1 MIENIVTTTPI
12 LVAIIIGTVEVAKK
26 AGLSSRY
33 AGVVSLVLGL
43 FLGGISAFIGT
54 PLVQALISG
63 AVMGLVASGLYDLPT
78 NLLGIRK
85 MDN

>member
-1 MIENIVTTTPI
+1 MTENIQITTGV
-12 LVAIIIGTVEVAKK
+12 LVALIIGIVEVLKK

-54 PLVQALISG
+54 PLVQSLIIG
-63 AVMGLVASGLYDLPT
+63 TVMGLTASGLYSGAKAL
-78 NLLGIRK
+78 IK
-85 MDN
+85 